1 MFKLF
6 VCCLAP
12 CINDEA
18 RQVVREAFAS
28 EKPKREIKLL
38 VLGMGD
44 SGKSTLIKQMRLIHG
59 DGYTLCEQK
68 SFIKY
73 IYQNVLTSIQKLIKA
88 MEQVI
93 FPVEGFSNG
102 AIDVQHE

>member
-1 MFKLF
+1 M
-6 VCCLAP
+6 
-12 CINDEA
+12 
-18 RQVVREAFAS
+18 REAFALEIAS
-28 EKPKREIKLL
+28 EKPKREVKLL
-38 VLGMGD
+38 VLGMED

-88 MEQVI
+88 MKQVT
-93 FPVEGFSNG
+93 FPVKGSI
-102 AIDVQHE
+102 ASRYYK